1 MGWALKSQVVK
12 LFPCGEFVRGL
23 STCSGS
29 PHLSALH
36 LVGAPERCGGAVVL
50 LEGCHGPHRTQQYW
64 ACTGRAG
71 SVRLRRCPPEGEAV
85 STPALGAQ
93 RPLDKGRHRA
103 LAENKIS
110 LDLGAPHL
118 GSGVNGSRN
127 CLAGTSCLVAGVS
140 ASDLR
145 GHLSRPET
153 GGSGGAQGTKIL
165 IPSPQGLES
174 KEQGHV
180 FKFF

>member
-1 MGWALKSQVVK
+1 MLGVTPPERPAPGGGSRKVWGRHGSV
-12 LFPCGEFVRGL
+12 GGL
-23 STCSGS
+23 SWPTQDTAILGMHRQGRVCAPPRMS
-29 PHLSALH
+29 PRGGGGVHSCPGRSAPTRQ
-36 LVGAPERCGGAVVL
+36 G
-50 LEGCHGPHRTQQYW
+50 TSQ
-64 ACTGRAG
+64 
-71 SVRLRRCPPEGEAV
+71 
-85 STPALGAQ
+85 
-93 RPLDKGRHRA
+93 RA

-118 GSGVNGSRN
+118 GSGVDGSRN

-140 ASDLR
+140 VSDLR

-180 FKFF
+180 FKFFLV